1 MLMLAGSFFLMIF
14 LQNMGILYP
23 ADAKAQ
29 AYLEAVPMVQKMTA
43 EDFDE
48 AALPDLCRYV
58 LFESRDED
66 ADILCSNMDERQLA
80 AALNAWKGGRGNP
93 GYTRYHAAVGLE
105 DGAVCYFQYD
115 YAVAYVNPALQK
127 RLPDFQISYFGAVL
141 LIMLFGVWLI
151 TRHYTGLLARETSLL
166 TKAGERIA
174 RRKTWEEPQK
184 AAVREFQEALAALEK
199 LQGEL
204 EESLQQQWRMEQE
217 RRENIAALSHDLKT
231 PLSVIGGNA
240 ELLEEDELNG
250 EQAVCVEAILRN
262 VAYAQDYVERLRQIT
277 FSQDYVERLHR
288 SSFSQDDAE
297 GARRSS
303 FSQDDVEG
311 VRQSSFSQDDAE
323 GVRQGSFSQDDAGG
337 VRQSSFSQGINK
349 EEKQELSL
357 RAFYEECC
365 KSGEM
370 LCSPKRILLQRET
383 AADIRFFACRE
394 ELRRALV
401 NVFENAVRYT
411 PEGKRIVFSVSEEQG
426 TLCFAVRDNGPG
438 FSPEALQKAGQMLY
452 TSDSARAREGHQG
465 MGLYFAAQA
474 AQRHGG
480 ALEVYNTEEGGC
492 VCLRIRIGQF

>member
-1 MLMLAGSFFLMIF
+1 MKGISLRSVFIRYLMIAGGFCVLMLAGSFFLMIF
-14 LQNMGILYP
+14 LQNMGIVYP

-29 AYLEAVPMVQKMTA
+29 AYLEAVPAVQKMTSS
-43 EDFDE
+43 DFDE
-48 AALPDLCRYV
+48 TALPDLCRYV
-58 LFESRDED
+58 VFESRDED

-80 AALNAWKGGRGNP
+80 AALNAWKGGSGNP
-93 GYTRYHAAVGLE
+93 GYTRYHAAVELE

-115 YAVAYVNPALQK
+115 YAVAYVDPVLQK
-127 RLPDFQISYFGAVL
+127 RLPDFQISYFGTVL
-141 LIMLFGVWLI
+141 FVMLFGIWLI

-277 FSQDYVERLHR
+277 FSQ
-288 SSFSQDDAE
+288 
-297 GARRSS
+297 
-303 FSQDDVEG
+303 
-311 VRQSSFSQDDAE
+311 
-323 GVRQGSFSQDDAGG
+323 
-337 VRQSSFSQGINK
+337 GINK

-365 KSGEM
+365 KAGEM

-438 FSPEALQKAGQMLY
+438 FLPEALQKAGQMLY

-465 MGLYFAAQA
+465 MGLYFAGQA

-492 VCLRIRIGQF
+492 VCLRIRNG